1 MIAVLEKCLELGG
14 RDFELIGYVAMAV
27 VEVGAGKAQYAF
39 LDPIS
44 PLEVWGSSR
53 VGKDGQLPHWCGSS
67 GGSTAGSHVGFTVC
81 VCLSVACF
89 EVCLQIADAFCGYA
103 CDV

>member
-14 RDFELIGYVAMAV
+14 RDSELIGYVAMAV

-53 VGKDGQLPHWCGSS
+53 VGKDGQLPHRCGRS
-67 GGSTAGSHVGFTVC
+67 GGSTA
-81 VCLSVACF
+81 
-89 EVCLQIADAFCGYA
+89 AFSCRLTLVPG
-103 CDV
+103 

>member
-53 VGKDGQLPHWCGSS
+53 VGKDGQLPHHCGSS
-67 GGSTAGSHVGFTVC
+67 GGSTAALSCRFPVVC
-81 VCLSVACF
+81 ACLSACF
-89 EVCLQIADAFCGYA
+89 EVCVADCTD
-103 CDV
+103 C